1 MQNKGA
7 LKFLAIMLAIACA
20 FQLSFSFV
28 TRSVR
33 KEAAKVSGGNS
44 AVEQAYLD
52 SMKSQVVYNLGLVKY
67 TYAECQEK
75 EINLGLDLQGGMN
88 ITLEIAV
95 EDVLKAL
102 SNHSADPQFLQAMAD
117 AKTAMR
123 SSTDDFITLFADAYR
138 RIAPEGRLAAIFG
151 TYELRGKITPESTN
165 EQVIRVLRESSD
177 AAISN
182 SFNVLSTRIDR
193 FGVIQ
198 PNIQRIGN
206 TGRILVE
213 LPGIK
218 DPERVRKLLQG
229 TASLEFWTTYTAKEL
244 YPMMAQADNE
254 VAGLLAAEKAANA
267 SASATETAA
276 EAADEAAKD
285 STDVLSALG
294 AAQGEDG
301 IAAAA
306 TGNEI
311 SSLFS
316 VFQPFQEGGVIGLAQ
331 SYDTAK
337 VNTYL
342 NMPQVRAMFP
352 RRG

>member
-28 TRSVR
+28 THSVR
-33 KEAAKVSGGNS
+33 SDAAEAAGGNS

-102 SNHSADPQFLQAMAD
+102 SNNSTDPAFVQAMAE
-117 AKTAMR
+117 AKKAMNN
-123 SSTDDFITLFADAYR
+123 STDDFITLFANAYR
-138 RIAPEGRLAAIFG
+138 SVAPDGRLAAIFG
-151 TYELRGKITPESTN
+151 TYELRSKITPESTN
-165 EQVIRVLRESSD
+165 DQVIKVLRESCD

-206 TGRILVE
+206 TGRIMV
-213 LPGIK
+213 
-218 DPERVRKLLQG
+218 
-229 TASLEFWTTYTAKEL
+229 
-244 YPMMAQADNE
+244 
-254 VAGLLAAEKAANA
+254 
-267 SASATETAA
+267 
-276 EAADEAAKD
+276 
-285 STDVLSALG
+285 
-294 AAQGEDG
+294 
-301 IAAAA
+301 
-306 TGNEI
+306 
-311 SSLFS
+311 
-316 VFQPFQEGGVIGLAQ
+316 
-331 SYDTAK
+331 
-337 VNTYL
+337 
-342 NMPQVRAMFP
+342 
-352 RRG
+352 